1 MPSAKKPAETIEW
14 VKVSAV
20 SRDQNV
26 NTRPVDTAWVER
38 KIKEGFDPAALGV
51 PTVSNRGRGLYIWL
65 DGQHRGELMRRA
77 GWGDQKI
84 ECKVFTGLTTAQEA
98 ELFLRLNDGRQPKSM
113 AKFLARVTAQE
124 PAAVAIT
131 HIIATH
137 GWTVTD
143 SNAPGSIKAVVS
155 LDKVYVSRKI
165 DTPDGVVLDTTM
177 RVITEAWGHTAEAA
191 EGKIIEGV
199 GLFLARF
206 GDQIDRAALIKKL
219 TVFPKGPSG
228 LISKGRGRN
237 QYQGG
242 TVGQCVAEEIH
253 ATYNA
258 RRRVG
263 ALPDWK

>member
-1 MPSAKKPAETIEW
+1 MPSTKKTGETIEW

-38 KIKEGFDPAALGV
+38 KLKEGFDPAALGV
-51 PTVSNRGRGLYIWL
+51 PTVSNRGRGVYIWL

-84 ECKVFTGLTTAQEA
+84 ECKVFTGLTTPQEA

-137 GWTVTD
+137 GWQVTD
-143 SNAPGSIKAVVS
+143 SNGPGSVKAVVS
-155 LDKVYVSRKI
+155 LDKVYVSRKN
-165 DTPDGVVLDTTM
+165 DTPDGVVLDITM
-177 RVITEAWGHTAEAA
+177 RVITEAWGHAAEAA
-191 EGKIIEGV
+191 DGRIIEAV
-199 GLFLARF
+199 GLLFSRF
-206 GDQIDRAALIKKL
+206 GDQIDRAAFVKKL
-219 TVFPKGPSG
+219 TSFPGGPSG
-228 LISKGRGRN
+228 LIGKGRGRN

-242 TVGQCVAEEIH
+242 TVPQCIAEEIH
-253 ATYNA
+253 AAYNA
-258 RRRVG
+258 RRRNG
-263 ALPDWK
+263 SLPDWR